1 MFVPEPLEKR
11 IADYQQRRGLNV
23 VAPLGVGT
31 QGSVLLFDN
40 PSQSSAIAVKF
51 HERKVVYQ
59 RELSVYQRL
68 LDLEIDYVCG
78 HRVPILIGY
87 VDDLL
92 AIEMTTVSPPFV
104 LDFGGAYLDR
114 PPDYSDE
121 VWADWRE
128 MKSDAFEENWPAV
141 EEILG
146 EFQSFG
152 IFIADV
158 NTSNI
163 RFE

>member
-1 MFVPEPLEKR
+1 MFVREPLEKR
-11 IADYQQRRGLNV
+11 IADYQARRGLDPV
-23 VAPLGVGT
+23 TPLGAGT
-31 QGSVLLFDN
+31 QGTVLLFDN

-51 HERKVVYQ
+51 HERKIAYE
-59 RELSVYQRL
+59 RELRVYQRL

-87 VDDLL
+87 DDELL

-121 VWADWRE
+121 VWQDWRE
-128 MKSDAFEENWPAV
+128 MKSDAFEDNWSAV

-146 EFQSFG
+146 EFQSMG
-152 IFIADV
+152 IYIADV

-163 RFE
+163 RF